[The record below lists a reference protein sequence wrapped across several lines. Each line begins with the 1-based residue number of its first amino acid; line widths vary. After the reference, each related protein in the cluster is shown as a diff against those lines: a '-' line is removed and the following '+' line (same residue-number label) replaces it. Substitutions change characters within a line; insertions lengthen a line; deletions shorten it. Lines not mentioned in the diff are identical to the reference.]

1 MTHKTE
7 IVQDQIA
14 KLNTDISTLMK
25 QNYIKINILTK
36 VHLKEMEELRSENII
51 LKQELTSIFK
61 FHCDVC
67 EYKSLEYTALKCHKN
82 IEHEDKMKLLQEKK
96 VPVIE
101 NQTVSLLHSHTLTPP
116 PGLSSDRGVVRVPHC
131 QPEAFQALLQYVYL
145 PHQTIPVLQVISWL

>member
-61 FHCDVC
+61 FHCDHC
-67 EYKSLEYTALKCHKN
+67 EYKSPEYTALKWHKN
-82 IEHEDKMKLLQEKK
+82 REHEDKMQLIQENK
-96 VPVIE
+96 VKG
-101 NQTVSLLHSHTLTPP
+101 TKF
-116 PGLSSDRGVVRVPHC
+116 
-131 QPEAFQALLQYVYL
+131 QPFN
-145 PHQTIPVLQVISWL
+145 